1 MDGFVHVKS
10 LTCRLLPRG
19 GGEKRGG
26 KVGMLTSFIIV
37 RACDG
42 RLSRAVTVTVSAV
55 VLSFWLDLT
64 N

>member
-10 LTCRLLPRG
+10 LTCRLPPR

-26 KVGMLTSFIIV
+26 KVGMLTSFIV

-42 RLSRAVTVTVSAV
+42 RLPRAVTVTVTAAV
-55 VLSFWLDLT
+55 VLSFGLDLT

>member
-10 LTCRLLPRG
+10 LTCRLPPRG

-26 KVGMLTSFIIV
+26 KVGMLTSFIV

-42 RLSRAVTVTVSAV
+42 RLPRAVTAAAV
-55 VLSFWLDLT
+55 VLSFGLDLT

>member
-10 LTCRLLPRG
+10 LTCRLPPRG
-19 GGEKRGG
+19 GGKKRGG
-26 KVGMLTSFIIV
+26 KVGMLTSFIV

-42 RLSRAVTVTVSAV
+42 RLPRAVTVTAAVV
-55 VLSFWLDLT
+55 VLSFGLDLT